1 MSSSNAI
8 RLIFSE
14 FLLRYFHAMTVTAQD
29 GTRLYIFE
37 SIFKKINYQKV
48 AESAMFYRVHSTR
61 LHETNYKIK
70 SNLKI
75 PSLKTPK

>member
-1 MSSSNAI
+1 
-8 RLIFSE
+8 
-14 FLLRYFHAMTVTAQD
+14 MTVTGRD

-37 SIFKKINYQKV
+37 SIFKEIIYQKV
-48 AESAMFYRVHSTR
+48 AIPDYMIVTI
-61 LHETNYKIK
+61 KIK